1 MTINSWIYLLSTL
14 GLGIFTPVDT
24 YTSIHIGTD
33 SFDSEQPM
41 ASLGIEYDV
50 NKVRLFF
57 EHQSSPVTADDYGLN
72 HIGAKYLF
80 DSGLYA
86 GVSKKIDKEFCQL
99 LYEIGM
105 NSFTRFSVHPSPKEC
120 LEICLLRMLTFNP
133 LQKLSENNQNSNPG
147 NAEKKSLKK
156 R

>member
-1 MTINSWIYLLSTL
+1 MTINSWIYFLSTL
-14 GLGIFTPVDT
+14 SLGIFTPIDT

-41 ASLGIEYDV
+41 VSLGIEYDV
-50 NKVRLFF
+50 NKFQLFF

-86 GVSKKIDKEFCQL
+86 GVSKKIDKVG
-99 LYEIGM
+99 YTPIIGYQKGLFITEYSSDRIYSGLKF
-105 NSFTRFSVHPSPKEC
+105 SF
-120 LEICLLRMLTFNP
+120 
-133 LQKLSENNQNSNPG
+133 
-147 NAEKKSLKK
+147 
-156 R
+156 